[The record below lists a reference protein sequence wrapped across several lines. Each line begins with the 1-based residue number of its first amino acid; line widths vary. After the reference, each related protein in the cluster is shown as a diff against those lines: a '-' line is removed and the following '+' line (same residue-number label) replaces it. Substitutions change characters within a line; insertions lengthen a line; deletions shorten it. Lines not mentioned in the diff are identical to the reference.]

1 MWVVEPTRDDED
13 PGHTAPMTRC
23 ARLRARAVAAVLLVA
38 VVGACSDGRP
48 AADPPP
54 SPPERQPDTA
64 APATTATTTAT
75 GPTVDVGPPGPHW
88 FAPSL
93 DITRLA
99 ASYDGATARIDL
111 RISVRD
117 LRPLR
122 RGEERVTQS
131 LTVRADVDA
140 GRDVFVERSAPGAP
154 SVVTRQVAS
163 FSHYGAAIE
172 RCRGARLVAD
182 TDADVLALSLPI
194 VCLTQTRR
202 PTRVS
207 VWVQGSQV
215 VRGQDV
221 SLGSDSATTTRPVRT
236 H

>member
-140 GRDVFVERSAPGAP
+140 GRDVFVERSALSAP
-154 SVVTRQVAS
+154 SVVTRQVATL
-163 FSHYGAAIE
+163 SHYGASIE
-172 RCRGARLVAD
+172 RCPGAHLRAD
-182 TDADVLALSLPI
+182 PDADVLALSLP
-194 VCLTQTRR
+194 VACLTRARR
-202 PTRVS
+202 PTRLS

-221 SLGSDSATTTRPVRT
+221 SLGSDSATTTRPVGT
-236 H
+236 Y